1 MIRSRRL
8 LPKTIGKIRR
18 KASLRI
24 LGFGDSVTAIQSNTP
39 STGILNGTLR
49 DRGTA
54 PLTDPNHYLRD
65 AYGADVVDAIP
76 LYTSVQLGRADDGGG
91 AVHTKIGWNWEL
103 VAALV
108 ASGYVLGTD
117 LFYDN
122 NGVGGL
128 SSANAV
134 VGGVPQAWLTFAAAQ
149 GADLAVV
156 ALGMNER
163 GSALTEAN
171 MIVIAN
177 TFRTAGIEVLFID
190 CPRPRAAISGA
201 TLTNWQYT
209 NRAIRRAAEY
219 SNSAHLS
226 LTGVYDA
233 RYIQACG
240 IHITDA

>member
-1 MIRSRRL
+1 
-8 LPKTIGKIRR
+8 
-18 KASLRI
+18 
-24 LGFGDSVTAIQSNTP
+24 
-39 STGILNGTLR
+39 
-49 DRGTA
+49 
-54 PLTDPNHYLRD
+54 
-65 AYGADVVDAIP
+65 
-76 LYTSVQLGRADDGGG
+76 
-91 AVHTKIGWNWEL
+91 
-103 VAALV
+103 
-108 ASGYVLGTD
+108 
-117 LFYDN
+117 
-122 NGVGGL
+122 
-128 SSANAV
+128 
-134 VGGVPQAWLTFAAAQ
+134 
-149 GADLAVV
+149 
-156 ALGMNER
+156 MNER

-240 IHITDA
+240 IHITDACAANMNNHAGMEEHRAIGRELVRLLTG